1 MTMTTGWGWNEVL
14 KQNLIIYMYLKY
26 HNTFNRC
33 RCRHLS
39 RVPPAVLSRN
49 HITSKRLLL
58 TGSLSE
64 PSCSLGRKSTV
75 WLAAFF
81 VFFPQCAAWSQ
92 ATLCTFLCRHCTI
105 ATWKCEHETATS
117 FFFSWT
123 SIQSFRIRLQ
133 KNCQHLTNWARWNK
147 RD

>member
-1 MTMTTGWGWNEVL
+1 MRFWNKIWLFICIWNITTR
-14 KQNLIIYMYLKY
+14 LIVVVA
-26 HNTFNRC
+26 C
-33 RCRHLS
+33 HLS

-92 ATLCTFLCRHCTI
+92 ATLCTFLCRHCACTI
-105 ATWKCEHETATS
+105 ATWKCIVLIFLRGCEHKTATS

-133 KNCQHLTNWARWNK
+133 KKLPTFDELNEME
-147 RD
+147 